1 MAKRLEEY
9 ERLLRD
15 LILRVD
21 EKDQRLIRKAVE
33 HVRYQSWVWKR
44 FDNSAHGKVGV
55 CLRG

>member
-9 ERLLRD
+9 ERLFRD

-21 EKDQRLIRKAVE
+21 EKDQRLIRKALE
-33 HVRYQSWVWKR
+33 HVSYHSLVGKA
-44 FDNSAHGKVGV
+44 FDNSVHEKIGV

>member
-21 EKDQRLIRKAVE
+21 ENDQRLIRRAIE
-33 HVRYQSWVWKR
+33 HVSYKSPVGEG
-44 FDNSAHGKVGV
+44 FDHRAHGK
-55 CLRG
+55 